1 MTNFRRAWPLSL
13 LLLMTPLD
21 SAADQCL
28 QRSGQNVQP
37 MVELYTSEGCSSC
50 PPADSWLSQARRDTT
65 VNWLA
70 FHVDYWDSLGWP
82 DRYADQRYSGRQR
95 TRVAATGAHTVYTPQ
110 VMSGAETRVD
120 WRSASGLRKTLDTQ
134 RAQTA
139 PVWIEMRYDAGK
151 RSLEVLA
158 ARAAGAARAEIG
170 DATLWLAAL
179 ESGLTTQVRA
189 GENARRELRHDVVVR
204 QLYGPFPLAAADA
217 PITQRITLGA
227 SAADKPAHAVAW
239 VEDARH
245 VPLQSLA
252 LLQDRCAKADLILR

>member
-1 MTNFRRAWPLSL
+1 MTAW
-13 LLLMTPLD
+13 D
-21 SAADQCL
+21 SEADQCL

-37 MVELYTSEGCSSC
+37 LVELYTSEGCSSC
-50 PPADSWLSQARRDTT
+50 PPADAWLSQARRETNI
-65 VNWLA
+65 NWLA

-82 DRYADQRYSGRQR
+82 DRYADARFSARQR
-95 TRVAATGAHTVYTPQ
+95 SRVSAAGGHTVYTPQ
-110 VMSGAETRVD
+110 VMSGPETRVD
-120 WRSASGLRKTLDTQ
+120 WHSASQFRKTMNAQ
-134 RAQTA
+134 RTQTA
-139 PVWIEMRYDAGK
+139 PVWIEMRYDASK
-151 RSLEVLA
+151 RSVDVLA
-158 ARAAGAARAEIG
+158 ARAAGSKTG

-204 QLYGPFPLAAADA
+204 QLYGPFPLAAVAD

-227 SAADKPAHAVAW
+227 SAADRPVHAVAW

-252 LLQDRCAKADLILR
+252 LRQGHCAKPDLPAH